1 MKEQSAPTITGYS
14 PTYSGKGW
22 AKSMEEAQGLSGVT
36 VTNDLVAEV
45 VAQQLE
51 SMLSVGNYDGVK
63 LLLAP
68 VQPVDVAEAVGCLPR
83 TLQALAFRLLGKDE
97 AIEVY
102 EYLEPAI
109 QQSLL
114 ERLRSSEVLEL
125 VEEMSP
131 DDRVRLLDELPAKV
145 VRRLLVEL
153 SPAERRVTAQL
164 LGYAPETA
172 GRLMTTEYI
181 DLKEFHSAA
190 QALTI
195 VRRRA
200 RETETIYSLYVTDG
214 QRHLSGILSL
224 RDLVTADP
232 TDCIGDVMTRE
243 VVSVGTDTDQ
253 EEVAR
258 AIQRYDFLA
267 VPVVDRERRLV
278 GIVTV
283 DDVIDVIEQEATRDL
298 YAAGAV
304 EAGDEDD
311 YFQSNLFTVA
321 RRRVVWLSVLVVAS
335 FFTSQ
340 VIALNEQVLKEVVL
354 LAAFIPLLA
363 GTGGNVGAQSS
374 TVVIRGL
381 STKSI
386 SSLGPFQAVVRE
398 TASGALLG
406 LLMMLLVVP
415 FAWWRG
421 ESPLVGISVGISL
434 LAITTLAATAGAAFP
449 LLFDRMGLDPALM
462 STPFITTC
470 TDVVGTLIY
479 LKTAEWLLL
488 NAPQLLTATGISTH
502 LLAAL
507 AF

>member
-1 MKEQSAPTITGYS
+1 MCI
-14 PTYSGKGW
+14 
-22 AKSMEEAQGLSGVT
+22 
-36 VTNDLVAEV
+36 
-45 VAQQLE
+45 
-51 SMLSVGNYDGVK
+51 
-63 LLLAP
+63 
-68 VQPVDVAEAVGCLPR
+68 R
-83 TLQALAFRLLGKDE
+83 
-97 AIEVY
+97 
-102 EYLEPAI
+102 
-109 QQSLL
+109 
-114 ERLRSSEVLEL
+114 
-125 VEEMSP
+125 
-131 DDRVRLLDELPAKV
+131 DR
-145 VRRLLVEL
+145 
-153 SPAERRVTAQL
+153 
-164 LGYAPETA
+164 
-172 GRLMTTEYI
+172 
-181 DLKEFHSAA
+181 
-190 QALTI
+190 
-195 VRRRA
+195 
-200 RETETIYSLYVTDG
+200 
-214 QRHLSGILSL
+214 RHLTGILSL

-232 TDCIGDVMTRE
+232 EDRVGDVMTRE

-253 EEVAR
+253 EDVAR

-335 FFTSQ
+335 FFTSE

-381 STKSI
+381 STQSI
-386 SSLGPFQAVVRE
+386 ASLGRLKAVVRE
-398 TASGALLG
+398 ATAGLLLG
-406 LLMMLLVVP
+406 LLMMVLVVP

-421 ESPLVGISVGISL
+421 ESPLVGLSVGTSL
-434 LAITTLAATAGAAFP
+434 LAITTLAATAGAGFP

-479 LKTAEWLLL
+479 LRTAQWLLMHM
-488 NAPQLLTATGISTH
+488 PQLLQSTGISAH
-502 LLAAL
+502 FLATAL
-507 AF
+507 F